1 MPSFCPGR
9 TPPLRREL
17 PPDPIRTSS
26 DSFLPPPASLLFSSC
41 HSLRWLVSLKRC
53 LGMCSFEIRRI
64 RIQTDRQA
72 GRQKDRQTDRQT
84 DRYRCVYVRKVLNLS
99 NHPNPDSLPNVFDK
113 IAVNKYCKSQNIL
126 QPRFLQLPINHFK
139 LLTLEKMFPAL
150 TSKPQNLCIW

>member
-64 RIQTDRQA
+64 RIQTDRQ
-72 GRQKDRQTDRQT
+72 T

-113 IAVNKYCKSQNIL
+113 RAVNKYCKSPNIL
-126 QPRFLQLPINHFK
+126 QPRFLQLTINHFK